1 MNQHTRQGRTEDEL
15 SWFRRRGFLR
25 GAAAWA
31 ALGGW
36 GAAVAQQRSNIV
48 EMRGDALLNGQVL
61 RPTQYIQT
69 GDRIETGP
77 GAHLVFVV
85 GDAAIQLRE
94 NTRVAVA
101 RGRTLHTVSVLR
113 LLTGAVAAAW
123 GRGTPRQLVTP
134 TLTAGIRGTGLY
146 AEVRPGEDLR
156 TYFCN
161 CYGVIDLTAGR
172 EHLVSQADYH
182 QSFWAEPAPV
192 NGRLLTP
199 APAINHT
206 DEEMEF
212 LARLLGERTPWQVAG
227 RRGTKDGSGSLD
239 PQPGQVHPAVR

>member
-1 MNQHTRQGRTEDEL
+1 MNQHTRQGRSEDEL
-15 SWFRRRGFLR
+15 AWFRRRGFLR
-25 GAAAWA
+25 SAAAWA
-31 ALGGW
+31 ALGGY

-48 EMRGDALLNGQVL
+48 EMRGEALLNGQVL
-61 RPTQYIQT
+61 RPTQTVQT

-94 NTRVAVA
+94 NTRVAVE

-113 LLTGAVAAAW
+113 LLTGAVASVW
-123 GRGTPRQLVTP
+123 GKGTPRQFVTP

-146 AEVRPGEDLR
+146 AEVRPGDLR

-161 CYGVIDLTAGR
+161 CYGLIDLRAGR
-172 EHLVSQADYH
+172 EHLVSEADYH

-199 APAINHT
+199 AGAINLT
-206 DEEMEF
+206 DQEMEF

-227 RRGTKDGSGSLD
+227 RRGTKDGSGYID